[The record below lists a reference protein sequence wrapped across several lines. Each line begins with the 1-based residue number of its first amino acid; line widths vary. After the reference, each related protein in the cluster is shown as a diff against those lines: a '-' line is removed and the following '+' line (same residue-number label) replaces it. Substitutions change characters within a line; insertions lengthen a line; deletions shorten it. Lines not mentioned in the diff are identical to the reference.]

1 MKDMKDSK
9 WTKFVISIVY
19 SLIGIALIAWPDK
32 VEDVI
37 CSILAV
43 CVIVVGLAKLIG
55 YAVTKV
61 ESRISNDTNG
71 FAVGI
76 SFVILGIFLWFK
88 GTIIIAIIPFIL
100 GLMITYKGLEG
111 VQNVLNFRKFGYD
124 LNKGVLIVS
133 LAITAFGILVMM
145 NPFSTADFLFLMLGI
160 GLLISA
166 IADLISDI
174 AFTRQMKKAPVV
186 EVTEEKTEM

>member
-1 MKDMKDSK
+1 MKDTKDSK
-9 WTKFVISIVY
+9 LTKFVISLVY
-19 SLIGIALIAWPDK
+19 ILIGIALIAWPSK

-55 YAVTKV
+55 YSVTKV

-76 SFVILGIFLWFK
+76 SFVILGIFLWLK

-111 VQNVLNFRKFGYD
+111 VQNVLNFKKFGYD

-133 LAITAFGILVMM
+133 LVITAFGILVMM
-145 NPFSTADFLFLMLGI
+145 NPFSTANFLFLMLGI
-160 GLLISA
+160 GLLVSG

-186 EVTEEKTEM
+186 EVTEEKTEI

>member
-160 GLLISA
+160 GLLVSA